1 MNHGKRCHRGA
12 SYCNKSTQY
21 KNFSSLS
28 DIKQPRMST
37 TITVPATTANIGPGF
52 DCLGAALTL
61 NNQFTF
67 SAIDGE
73 KVEIS
78 VTGMEAEK
86 VNATEENLA
95 YQAFVQFYNRLQQT
109 PPTIRLDIQLGFPLS
124 RGLGSSATAIVG
136 GLMGA
141 NELAGQPLSTSEL
154 MQLAIA
160 IEGHPDN
167 VVPALLGGCRLVAGS
182 GEDWDVCD
190 VRWHPQIVP
199 VLAIPNFE
207 VSTKEAREVLPS
219 QYSREDAIF
228 NTSRLG
234 ILIRGLETANTS
246 WLSLGMRD
254 RLHQPYRQSLIPG
267 YKDVREAAI
276 ASGAY
281 GLAISGAG
289 PTLLALSAPN
299 YSADVAVAMTSA
311 WQQHNVNAEV
321 KVLGIDPRGAV
332 AENQE

>member
-1 MNHGKRCHRGA
+1 
-12 SYCNKSTQY
+12 
-21 KNFSSLS
+21 
-28 DIKQPRMST
+28 MST

-61 NNQFTF
+61 NNRF
-67 SAIDGE
+67 SFSVTNSDN
-73 KVEIS
+73 VEIA
-78 VTGMEAEK
+78 VNGVEAE
-86 VNATEENLA
+86 NIQTSQDNLA
-95 YQAFVQFYNRLQQT
+95 YRAFVKFYEHLQQT

-141 NELAGQPLSTSEL
+141 NELAGQPLSTAQL

-219 QYSREDAIF
+219 QYRREDAIF

-234 ILIRGLETANTS
+234 MLIRGLETANKS

-267 YKDVREAAI
+267 YQDVREAAI
-276 ASGAY
+276 AAGAY

-299 YSADVAVAMTSA
+299 HSADIAVAMTSA
-311 WQQHNVNAEV
+311 WQKHNINAQV
-321 KVLGIDPRGAV
+321 KVLGIDPQGAL
-332 AENQE
+332 AKSN

>member
-1 MNHGKRCHRGA
+1 
-12 SYCNKSTQY
+12 
-21 KNFSSLS
+21 
-28 DIKQPRMST
+28 MST

-61 NNQFTF
+61 NNQFSF
-67 SAIDGE
+67 SVTNSDN
-73 KVEIS
+73 VEIA
-78 VTGMEAEK
+78 VNGVEAE
-86 VNATEENLA
+86 NIQTSQDNLA
-95 YQAFVQFYNRLQQT
+95 YRAFVKFYEHLQQT

-141 NELAGQPLSTSEL
+141 NELAGQPLSTAQL

-219 QYSREDAIF
+219 QYRREDAIF

-234 ILIRGLETANTS
+234 MLIRGLETANKS

-267 YKDVREAAI
+267 YQDVREAAI
-276 ASGAY
+276 AAGAY

-299 YSADVAVAMTSA
+299 HSADIAVAMTSA
-311 WQQHNVNAEV
+311 WQKHNINAQV
-321 KVLGIDPRGAV
+321 KVLGIDPQGAL
-332 AENQE
+332 AKSN